1 MATRGSSSP
10 ADVPPYVGAL
20 PEIATARGGWVF
32 NPRRDFWEIREGTE
46 RIRLRFDKQIQ
57 LTPTFKTAFKAV
69 LLWYAENL
77 SISHVRNMF
86 YLSSAL
92 FQFKHQVSKGS
103 VSEITDLDLLN
114 YKGAVGAE
122 REWYLGE
129 LSGFLR
135 QWVLL
140 GQGGVTKEAVM
151 LLSQLRLKGNPKGV
165 AIATMDPGTGPLTA
179 LELETIQ
186 AALNDAYG
194 RCAVSLDDY
203 VLCWLLMAL
212 GQRPK
217 QYAALKVCDITPVPA
232 CDGTLTYVLR
242 MPRGKT
248 GSSDPRDEYKNRV
261 LSPDLG
267 LLVMKQVTQVKV
279 RFADLL
285 ADVND
290 APLFPAESLE
300 ESIPGYEYH
309 QTSAQLGYRVVAC

>member
-1 MATRGSSSP
+1 M
-10 ADVPPYVGAL
+10 
-20 PEIATARGGWVF
+20 ARGGWVF
-32 NPRRDFWEIREGTE
+32 YPRRDFWEIREGTE

-92 FQFKHQVSKGS
+92 FQFKHRVSKGL

-140 GQGGVTKEAVM
+140 GQGGVTKEAVA

-179 LELETIQ
+179 LELEAIQ

-194 RCAVSLDDY
+194 RRAVSLDDY

-212 GQRPK
+212 GHAQP
-217 QYAALKVCDITPVPA
+217 AAGCAGQHLDGDGCHTEHRDQLQLRRLRRNHADGNERQQPA
-232 CDGTLTYVLR
+232 VHGAGERRNRAVL
-242 MPRGKT
+242 
-248 GSSDPRDEYKNRV
+248 
-261 LSPDLG
+261 LSGAIL
-267 LLVMKQVTQVKV
+267 
-279 RFADLL
+279 
-285 ADVND
+285 
-290 APLFPAESLE
+290 
-300 ESIPGYEYH
+300 
-309 QTSAQLGYRVVAC
+309 